1 MRKILLVFY
10 LFTSYLLL
18 TGCYRNKARELPS
31 ADTTAVKYVAP
42 QIDTVALKQKRDS
55 LLFLAQH
62 HYTENFNFVVRA
74 DSLPLFKQQPEEIIS
89 QMATDSFYVY
99 KNEPLV
105 VADIR
110 VMSIDPVDS
119 VWVQLARDQVTFG
132 WIHESELLPN
142 VDPND
147 PISQFITT
155 FSNSH
160 LLIFLVVFIF
170 IGVAYTGRI
179 AIKRNAKIVHF
190 NDIPTP
196 YPMSLALTVA
206 TSATLYATI
215 QNFTPQ
221 LWRHFY
227 FHPTMNPLL
236 APFLIA
242 VFLVS
247 VWAIIIV
254 GLAAVDEVRKNLP
267 LDEAVLYLFGLA
279 GVCAVDYI
287 VFTFT
292 TIYYIGYPL
301 LVAYFWFAINRY
313 RKST

>member
-1 MRKILLVFY
+1 MRKFFLPFY
-10 LFTSYLLL
+10 LFTFLLLL

-31 ADTTAVKYVAP
+31 QDTTAVKYVAP

-62 HYTENFNFVVRA
+62 HYTGNFNFVVRA
-74 DSLPLFKQQPEEIIS
+74 DSICLYKQQPEEVVS

-99 KNEPLV
+99 RNDPLV

-110 VMSIDPVDS
+110 VMPADPVDS
-119 VWVQLARDQVTFG
+119 VWVQLARDQITFG
-132 WIHESELLPN
+132 WIHESDLLPN
-142 VDPND
+142 VDPDD
-147 PISQFITT
+147 PISQFITV
-155 FSNSH
+155 FSNNH
-160 LLIFLVVFIF
+160 LLIFLVVLIF
-170 IGVAYTGRI
+170 IGVAYMGRI

-196 YPMSLALTVA
+196 YPMALALTVA
-206 TSATLYATI
+206 TSATLYASI

-227 FHPTMNPLL
+227 FHPTLNPLL
-236 APFLIA
+236 APLLIA
-242 VFLVS
+242 IFLVS

-267 LDEAVLYLFGLA
+267 LDEAILYLCGLV
-279 GVCAVDYI
+279 GVCAIDYI

-301 LVAYFWFAINRY
+301 LIAYYWFAIKMFK
-313 RKST
+313 KSI